1 MNVLKLA
8 QKHRLISG
16 VFTVSFFLTIYST
29 VWAYVALHSFSQQL
43 ILHFSEY
50 GGITKTGGVA
60 ELVLLGVSGC
70 VLVAVNFFLAHL
82 LEERERFLG
91 RLLTGATLFTA
102 ILIFI
107 AVSAIISV
115 N

>member
-50 GGITKTGGVA
+50 GGITKTGGVS
-60 ELVLLGVSGC
+60 E
-70 VLVAVNFFLAHL
+70 LAHL

>member
-1 MNVLKLA
+1 MSILKTA
-8 QKHRLISG
+8 PKHRLISG
-16 VFTVSFFLTIYST
+16 IFAVSFFLTVYAS
-29 VWAYVALHSFSQQL
+29 VWAYVALHSSSQQL

-50 GGITKTGGVA
+50 SGITKTGGVA
-60 ELVLLGVSGC
+60 ELTLFGVSGC
-70 VLVAVNFFLAHL
+70 ILVAVNFFLALL
-82 LEERERFLG
+82 LEEREHFLG

-102 ILIFI
+102 VLIFI